1 MSIALNDES
10 SLPQWHI
17 CRYRAARAAKNVGTD
32 EHKLTVNWFWSE
44 MLKCL
49 RIEAK
54 IFWLV
59 EDSKVIF
66 ILFIVIIIPNIQ
78 LSRHQ
83 ETKIQALFKTTP
95 QQLINLINLLPF
107 WNQFNQTEVMFSP
120 LIAPSFPQVLYTLWK
135 TYKQAKVFFSSKI
148 RLKIPVA
155 CHLTVRCKWTKLTFH
170 NQGWHTLPLML
181 IIGVSLLNLGVL
193 C

>member
-1 MSIALNDES
+1 
-10 SLPQWHI
+10 
-17 CRYRAARAAKNVGTD
+17 
-32 EHKLTVNWFWSE
+32 

-49 RIEAK
+49 QIEAK

-83 ETKIQALFKTTP
+83 ETKIQSLFKTTP

-107 WNQFNQTEVMFSP
+107 WNQFNQTELMFSP

-155 CHLTVRCKWTKLTFH
+155 CHLNGAVQVNNVNFPQPRLTHAPTCADYRRFSAKFRRFFANVRYSWIRKKRMNIAQKIGSENSTKPSYFKLLSNLTKL
-170 NQGWHTLPLML
+170 
-181 IIGVSLLNLGVL
+181 L

>member
-1 MSIALNDES
+1 MNHH
-10 SLPQWHI
+10 SLSDIYVGIELRGQLECW
-17 CRYRAARAAKNVGTD
+17 YRWTQIDCELILKRNGRNL
-32 EHKLTVNWFWSE
+32 EN

-49 RIEAK
+49 QIEAK

-66 ILFIVIIIPNIQ
+66 ILFIVIILPNIQ

-83 ETKIQALFKTTP
+83 ETKLQSLSKTTP

-107 WNQFNQTEVMFSP
+107 WNQFNQTELMFSP
-120 LIAPSFPQVLYTLWK
+120 LVVPSFPQALYTLWK
-135 TYKQAKVFFSSKI
+135 TYKQARVFSSKI
-148 RLKIPVA
+148 RLQIPVA
-155 CHLTVRCKWTKLTFH
+155 CHLTVRCKWTTLTFH
-170 NQGWHTLPLML
+170 NQGWHTLPLVL
-181 IIGVSLLNLGVL
+181 IISVSPLNLGVL